1 MSRGAVPDEDEV
13 LIGRQPEAITDADRP
28 PRTVPPY
35 RAKLSNSPFRTPPR
49 KACHSAGVNRST
61 GPAESL
67 LLRTPIV
74 PPGRLATSTQLP
86 LA

>member
-1 MSRGAVPDEDEV
+1 MLDVTPSKVTSMPWSSRRYLPK
-13 LIGRQPEAITDADRP
+13 P
-28 PRTVPPY
+28 
-35 RAKLSNSPFRTPPR
+35 SNSPFRTPPM
-49 KACHSAGVNRST
+49 KACHSADVNRRT

-67 LLRTPIV
+67 LLRTPIS

>member
-1 MSRGAVPDEDEV
+1 MVSGKPGGAAT
-13 LIGRQPEAITDADRP
+13 LQGRVVSSGRYLP
-28 PRTVPPY
+28 
-35 RAKLSNSPFRTPPR
+35 KLSNSPFRTPPT
-49 KACHSAGVNRST
+49 KACHSSDVNRRT

-67 LLRTPIV
+67 LSRTPIS